1 MSKIIVSVCGWC
13 EADPEKVRFM
23 YVGPE
28 QYGLLSTGGSITGA
42 EWLKLPV
49 DEDGTLSEAGVRCR
63 DDYILECAGTA
74 FATAIDGEYDQVDV
88 EVENEQVR

>member
-13 EADPEKVRFM
+13 EADPEKIMF
-23 YVGPE
+23 
-28 QYGLLSTGGSITGA
+28 QLISSGGEAYITGT
-42 EWLKLPV
+42 EWLELPEEG
-49 DEDGTLSEAGVRCR
+49 DKNHAGR

-88 EVENEQVR
+88 EVEE